1 MEKAFF
7 YIFLTGSLDKE
18 LVFNTIH
25 RLSPTLL
32 PHHFS
37 LLPPS
42 ATLLHRQ
49 KSDSGAK
56 PGFCTFRLLRLLPL
70 QKQSVL

>member
-7 YIFLTGSLDKE
+7 TFFLLATLTKSL
-18 LVFNTIH
+18 FST
-25 RLSPTLL
+25 LSTVCHTPYS

-37 LLPPS
+37 LFPPS
-42 ATLLHRQ
+42 AALLHRQ

-56 PGFCTFRLLRLLPL
+56 PGFFTFRLLRLLPL